1 MSSFIKSDVTIVGGG
16 LIGSALA
23 LWLAKHSDHSIT
35 LVELNDQMSLPKQAN
50 QRVIALGALA
60 TDFLDQIGVLR
71 ELDAQHCH
79 SYQKMF
85 VWDSNSNGE
94 LCFEADQIGEARL
107 GHMIDSQMC
116 TYRLQQA
123 VLNSKVNCYFG
134 VQTKSLRLTDTSA
147 ILETDVDNFKANLLV
162 AADGS
167 RSWIRQQAKIFANH
181 HSYDQQGIVATIET
195 EESHQDCAW
204 QTFLESGPVAVLP
217 LANNQSSIVWSANNA
232 LAEKLL
238 AMTDDEFESALSQA
252 LDGRLGS
259 VTLKSKRQAFPLGSM
274 QAESY
279 FRRNLAL
286 VGDAAH
292 SIHPLAG
299 QGANL
304 GFKDAKVLA
313 KLMVNSEASALG
325 NPRLLS
331 VYQKKR
337 QSDNRQTDLLMS
349 ALHQAYQLDLPLWML
364 VRGLGMNVINGSDVL
379 RDALARQAMGI

>member
-23 LWLAKHSDHSIT
+23 LWLAKHSQHSIT
-35 LVELNDQMSLPKQAN
+35 LVELNDQMSLPEQAN

-60 TDFLDQIGVLR
+60 TDFLDQIGIL
-71 ELDAQHCH
+71 EQLGNQHCH

-94 LCFEADQIGEARL
+94 LCFDANRVGEACL

-116 TYRLQQA
+116 TYQLQQA
-123 VLNSKVNCYFG
+123 VSNSRVSCYFG
-134 VQTKSLRLTDTSA
+134 AQTKSLRLTDTSA
-147 ILETDVDNFKANLLV
+147 RLETNVDNFEANLLV
-162 AADGS
+162 AADGR

-195 EESHQDCAW
+195 EASHQDCAW
-204 QTFLESGPVAVLP
+204 QTFLESGPVAILP
-217 LANNQSSIVWSANNA
+217 LSNNQSSIVWSANDA
-232 LAEKLL
+232 FAKKLL
-238 AMTDDEFESALSQA
+238 AMSEDEFESALSHA

-259 VTLKSKRQAFPLGSM
+259 VKLISKRQAFPLGSM
-274 QAESY
+274 QAECY

-304 GFKDAKVLA
+304 GFKDVKVLA
-313 KLMVNSEASALG
+313 ELLVRSTASDLG
-325 NPRLLS
+325 NPRMLS

-337 QSDNRQTDLLMS
+337 QTDNRQTDTLMS
-349 ALHQAYQLDLPLWML
+349 ALHQAYKFDLPIWML
-364 VRGLGMNVINGSDVL
+364 ARGLGMNVINGSDVL
-379 RDALARQAMGI
+379 RNALARQAMGI